1 MSEIQDAAQIIRVSL
16 EGAEILLRIG
26 KCNWEFVKG
35 ICAVFSQMLDQEK
48 LAGKTSVKKLL
59 KSGGDLQVFK
69 FRSEDLQKVRK
80 MADKYGLL
88 YSVLPDLN
96 KKDGM
101 CEILFHS
108 QAVPRIKSI
117 MEQIQ
122 EARIESMDDYFSHAD
137 RTEVGKMVQE
147 YEKDYERAK
156 SQELHTGLGTSPD
169 ASIENATPSDKR
181 KEIRRFQKEYV
192 KNSNVNGITIA
203 RKLVMEETGQ
213 GIKTRIPYRENEYIW
228 LPKSEITWIH
238 KDKTVYAGLEKE
250 REYQIV
256 DAADRLIRKV
266 TGQELYQQSYDPV
279 NRNVEGREQERIRR
293 RRDQKQRKAQQTET
307 GQDQR
312 QQKAQQNE
320 IRQNQKQQKTQ
331 QSEIGRDQKQ
341 QKIRQTEIG
350 QDQKQRKTQQ
360 RENGQDRNRRK
371 AQQTGI
377 GQAGQQI
384 KTLQK
389 KERIIQ
395 GQTIKAPQGR
405 RAR

>member
-35 ICAVFSQMLDQEK
+35 ICAVFSKMLDQEK

-108 QAVPRIKSI
+108 QAIPRIKSI

-122 EARIESMDDYFSHAD
+122 ESRIESMDDYFSHAD

-147 YEKDYERAK
+147 YKKDYERAK

-169 ASIENATPSDKR
+169 DAIEKGTPPDKR
-181 KEIRRFQKEYV
+181 KEIQKFQKEYI
-192 KNSNVNGITIA
+192 KNPNVNGITIA

-213 GIKTRIPYRENEYIW
+213 GIKTRIPYRQNEYVW
-228 LPKSEITWIH
+228 LPKSEITWIN
-238 KDKTVYAGLEKE
+238 KDKTVYAGLEKG
-250 REYQIV
+250 REYRIV
-256 DAADRLIRKV
+256 DAADHLIRKV

-279 NRNVEGREQERIRR
+279 NRNMERREQERIRR
-293 RRDQKQRKAQQTET
+293 RRDQKQRK
-307 GQDQR
+307 
-312 QQKAQQNE
+312 
-320 IRQNQKQQKTQ
+320 TQ
-331 QSEIGRDQKQ
+331 
-341 QKIRQTEIG
+341 QTEIG
-350 QDQKQRKTQQ
+350 QDQNQRKIPQS
-360 RENGQDRNRRK
+360 EIGQERKQRK

-384 KTLQK
+384 KTPQK
-389 KERIIQ
+389 KERVIQ
-395 GQTIKAPQGR
+395 GQTVKVPQGR
-405 RAR
+405 RGR